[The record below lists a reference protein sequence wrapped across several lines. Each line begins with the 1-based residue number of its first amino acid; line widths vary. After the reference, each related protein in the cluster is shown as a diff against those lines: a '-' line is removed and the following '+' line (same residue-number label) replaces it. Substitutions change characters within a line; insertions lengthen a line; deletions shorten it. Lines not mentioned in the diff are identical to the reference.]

1 MKVKLPDKLL
11 LEFTSMAMD
20 GEGRERD
27 AGGGNTSV
35 DITVLGGDVAAYPEL
50 AQIVGGTVRIYL
62 NKVGGFVG
70 YAVRAPLKKI
80 KNGGGNYGS

>member
-11 LEFTSMAMD
+11 AEFTAMAKG

-35 DITVLGGDVAAYPEL
+35 DITVLGGDVVAYPEL
-50 AQIVGGTVRIYL
+50 AQIVGGSVRIYL
-62 NKVGGFVG
+62 NKANVFVG
-70 YAVRAPLKKI
+70 YAVRAPLKK
-80 KNGGGNYGS
+80 KP